1 MKPQALSFLPIG
13 LGVKVDA
20 LFLAW
25 SLCPFPVSSKQTL
38 ERQKEELRRSEE
50 KLKSDNLQ
58 LCTKMREMIQEFDQ
72 EKQEAAE
79 RYEKREHFGF
89 VFLLFILKT

>member
-1 MKPQALSFLPIG
+1 MCWGLHSVRLSVPPAG
-13 LGVKVDA
+13 
-20 LFLAW
+20 
-25 SLCPFPVSSKQTL
+25 SSSQTL
-38 ERQKEELRRSEE
+38 ETQREELRRSEE

-79 RYEKREHFGF
+79 R
-89 VFLLFILKT
+89 